1 MFYGGNRIVMKS
13 RTKVAILGGGIGG
26 LCAAHEL
33 AENAGELEIHV
44 YEAGDALG
52 GKARSQFLTGTGTGE
67 RLDLPGE
74 HGFRFFPA
82 WYNHIPD
89 TMRRIPRPDG
99 GSVLDNLVG
108 CTEMGIAV
116 VEAPQVFRL
125 KRHAP
130 ASIGEFVDMADLVA
144 EFFAGANLSLVDL
157 GRFAIKMLEFLM
169 TCEERRRDQYEEMSF
184 FSFIEGAT
192 FSRQFQSYLNSSRFM
207 VAMDARHGSA
217 CTIGNKVIQIML
229 DFWRAKGEND
239 RVLRGPTCTQWLEPW
254 ETYLRDRGVVFHLG
268 QSVKG
273 FVLDA
278 IGRRIVAAELSDG
291 APPVIADHY
300 IVALPIERMKSCIS
314 DQMALLDTSLLRL
327 RRARNMTA
335 WMVGAQY
342 FLREDVPICDG
353 HVAYPDSPWAISSI
367 SQASFWNRDK
377 AGQELFQN
385 RYGDGGVK
393 GVLSVDIC
401 DWETPSPRLGKSAR
415 KCTSAEEVLAE
426 VWEQLKEG
434 VNGAAGQVL
443 SDSNLVCWHLDE
455 NVTFGKDGAANATPL
470 LVHPPGSWFN
480 RPGPAIAG
488 IVNMFFAADYVQTET
503 DLATMEGACHAA
515 RLAVNS
521 LLTREGRP
529 PAAAVFPVRE
539 EAGVLIKRAKD
550 RDRKAWLEE
559 RRAPPPLV
567 LRPGPFRGDEGP
579 TLEDARRYQDRL
591 KAALRALGPE

>member
-1 MFYGGNRIVMKS
+1 MKS
-13 RTKVAILGGGIGG
+13 KVKVAILGGGIGG

-33 AENAGELEIHV
+33 AENGGELEIHV
-44 YEAGDALG
+44 YEASDALG

-67 RLDLPGE
+67 RFDLPGE

-89 TMRRIPRPDG
+89 TMRRIPRSDG
-99 GSVLDNLVG
+99 GTVLDNLVG
-108 CTEMGIAV
+108 CTEMGIAEM
-116 VEAPQVFRL
+116 EAPQVFRL

-130 ASIGEFVDMADLVA
+130 ASIGEFVDMADLVVD
-144 EFFAGANLSLVDL
+144 FFAGANLSLVDL

-217 CTIGNKVIQIML
+217 CTMGNKVIQIML

-239 RVLRGPTCTQWLEPW
+239 RVLRGPTRIQWLEPW

-268 QSVKG
+268 QAVKG

-278 IGRRIVAAELSDG
+278 IGRRIVAAELSGG

-300 IVALPIERMKSCIS
+300 IVALPIERMKPCIS

-353 HVAYPDSPWAISSI
+353 HVAYPDSPWALSSI

-377 AGQELFQN
+377 AGQELFHN
-385 RYGDGGVK
+385 RYGNGSVK

-443 SDSNLVCWHLDE
+443 LDSNLACWHLDE
-455 NVTFGKDGAANATPL
+455 NVTFSKDGAANVTPL

-480 RPGPAIAG
+480 RPGPVIAG

-515 RLAVNS
+515 RLAVNA
-521 LLTREGRP
+521 LLAREGRP

-539 EAGVLIKRAKD
+539 EAGVLIKRAKE

-579 TLEDARRYQDRL
+579 TIEDARRYQDRL

>member
-1 MFYGGNRIVMKS
+1 MNQKI
-13 RTKVAILGGGIGG
+13 KVAVLGGGIGG

-33 AENAGELEIHV
+33 VENGGDIEIHV
-44 YEAGDALG
+44 YEASDMLG
-52 GKARSQFLTGTGTGE
+52 GKARSQFLAGTGRGE
-67 RLDLPGE
+67 RLALPGE

-99 GSVLDNLVG
+99 GTVLDNLVG
-108 CTEMGIAV
+108 CTEMGIAEV
-116 VEAPQVFRL
+116 GAPHVFRL

-130 ASIGEFVDMADLVA
+130 ANIGEFVNMADLVT
-144 EFFAGANLSLVDL
+144 EFFAGANLSLFDL
-157 GRFAIKMLEFLM
+157 GRFTIKMLEFLM
-169 TCEERRRDQYEEMSF
+169 TCPERRRDQYEEMSF
-184 FSFIEGAT
+184 YSFIEGST

-217 CTIGNKVIQIML
+217 CTIGNKVVQIML
-229 DFWRAKGEND
+229 DFWRAKGAND
-239 RVLRGPTCTQWLEPW
+239 RVLRGPTCLQWLEPW
-254 ETYLRDRGVVFHLG
+254 GIYLRERGVVFHLG
-268 QSVKG
+268 QGVTG
-273 FVLDA
+273 FVVDA
-278 IGRRIVAAELSDG
+278 VGRRIVAAELAGG

-300 IVALPIERMKSCIS
+300 IVALPIERMKTCIN

-342 FLREDVPICDG
+342 FLRDDVPICDG
-353 HVAYPDSPWAISSI
+353 HVAYPHSPWALSSI
-367 SQASFWNRDK
+367 SQASFWNRGK
-377 AGQELFQN
+377 AEQDLFHN
-385 RYGDGGVK
+385 RYGDGTVK

-426 VWEQLKEG
+426 VWEQLKEA

-443 SDSNLVCWHLDE
+443 SDRNLACSHLDE
-455 NVTFGKDGAANATPL
+455 NVTFGGDGAANATPL

-480 RPGPAIAG
+480 RPGPALTG

-515 RLAVNS
+515 RLAVNG
-521 LLTREGRP
+521 LLSREGRP
-529 PAAAVFPVRE
+529 AAAAVFPVVE
-539 EAGVLIKRAKD
+539 EAGGLITRAKE
-550 RDRKAWLEE
+550 RDRKAWLQE

-567 LRPGPFRGDEGP
+567 PRPGPFRGDEGP